1 MSRLRAFAVSISNGR
16 GRLRIET
23 LSRSSIDAL
32 IQSLE
37 RRKSNEGACLVI
49 SVMALRLDSPG
60 GKSNRHA
67 AHQGA
72 GLG

>member
-1 MSRLRAFAVSISNGR
+1 VTISDGH

-23 LSRSSIDAL
+23 HARSSIDAL
-32 IQSLE
+32 IQILE
-37 RRKSNEGACLVI
+37 RHKSNEGACLVI
-49 SVMALRLDSPG
+49 SVTAPGVDSPG
-60 GKSNRHA
+60 GKSNRYA